1 MPKIERK
8 EHQIK
13 PNKEEDIII
22 KSRGFRFYFQNFYNL
37 IALTNDL
44 LTGVMYMIASIL
56 TLIGAPSLYS
66 TSLYLLGA
74 VFLTFRPL
82 IKIVHNVFLYND
94 RGKDDN
100 GEEDQSET
108 EEDLNEAEKDRE
120 QAEEDRKQA
129 EKDREQAEEDRKKAE
144 ENQGDQDDQ
153 ENESQQ
159 DPSIISKVLPG
170 LSDHE
175 QDQTD
180 EQEKEEEREKQ
191 RDEEQKKRDKA
202 ARERELAQKE
212 RELNQENHEDD

>member
-1 MPKIERK
+1 MPKIKRK
-8 EHQIK
+8 EHQIE
-13 PNKEEDIII
+13 PDKEEDIII
-22 KSRGFRFYFQNFYNL
+22 KSSGFRFYFQNFYNL
-37 IALTNDL
+37 ISLTNDL
-44 LTGVMYMIASIL
+44 LTGLMYMIASVL
-56 TLIGAPSLYS
+56 SLMGVPSIYS

-94 RGKDDN
+94 RGKDEND
-100 GEEDQSET
+100 EEGQSET
-108 EEDLNEAEKDRE
+108 EEDLNEAEKDRD

-144 ENQGDQDDQ
+144 ENQENQGDQ

-170 LSDHE
+170 LSDYE

-212 RELNQENHEDD
+212 RELNQENHEDG